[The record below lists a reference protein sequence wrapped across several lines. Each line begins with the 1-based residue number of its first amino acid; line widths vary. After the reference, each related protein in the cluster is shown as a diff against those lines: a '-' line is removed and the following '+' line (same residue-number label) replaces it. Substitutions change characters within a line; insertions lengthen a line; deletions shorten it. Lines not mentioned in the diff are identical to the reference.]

1 MGFNCGIV
9 GLPNV
14 GKTTLFNALTD
25 GDGAA
30 ENYPFCTIDPHV
42 GIVPVPDA
50 RLDAVADLAKS
61 DKKVA
66 TTLEFVDI
74 AGLVEGASKGE
85 GLGNQFLEHIRRTQA
100 VLHVVRCFDD
110 ERVTHVARRVD
121 PVSDIETIHTE
132 LMLADLEIAER
143 CLEKANKTMRSGDK
157 SAKARA
163 EVLAVVREHLG
174 EGRAVRDLA
183 KAGDGVGDEAELVLS
198 EFNFITAKP
207 MLLVANV
214 KDLGDTAANCAHL
227 AALEKYAADHDLQ
240 VLSVSAA
247 MQSELRA
254 LDEAERREFLQ
265 SEGGGADTQVSGL
278 DAMIEAGYRLLDL
291 LTFYTAGPKEAR
303 AWTVGRGALAP
314 QAAGKIHG
322 DFERGFICAETVAYD
337 DFVEAGGWQGAK
349 DTGKLRTEGKSYV
362 VADGDVML
370 FRFNV

>member
-25 GDGAA
+25 GNSAA

-42 GIVPVPDA
+42 GVVPVPDERLETLA
-50 RLDAVADLAKS
+50 RLAKS
-61 DKKVA
+61 AKLVP

-110 ERVTHVARRVD
+110 DSVTHVAQRVD
-121 PVSDIETIHTE
+121 PVSDLETIHTE
-132 LMLADLEIAER
+132 LLLADLEIAER
-143 CLEKANKTMRSGDK
+143 GLEKAGK
-157 SAKARA
+157 SARSSEKDAHARTA
-163 EVLAVVREHLG
+163 TLAKVRDHLG
-174 EGRAVRDLA
+174 AGRAVRELEMNE
-183 KAGDGVGDEAELVLS
+183 DERALS
-198 EFNFITAKP
+198 DEFNFITAKP

-214 KDLGDTAANCAHL
+214 KDLGDTSDNCEHL
-227 AALEKYAADHDLQ
+227 AALERYAGENGLQ
-240 VLSVSAA
+240 VLVVSAA

-254 LDEAERREFLQ
+254 LDADERKAFLDEAGVR
-265 SEGGGADTQVSGL
+265 GSGL
-278 DAMIEAGYRLLDL
+278 DAMVEAGYRLLDL

-303 AWTVGRGALAP
+303 AWTVNKGACAP
-314 QAAGKIHG
+314 RAAGKIHG

-337 DFVEAGGWQGAK
+337 DFVATGGWQGAK
-349 DTGKLRTEGKSYV
+349 DAGKLHTEGKTYV
-362 VADGDVML
+362 VRDGDVML